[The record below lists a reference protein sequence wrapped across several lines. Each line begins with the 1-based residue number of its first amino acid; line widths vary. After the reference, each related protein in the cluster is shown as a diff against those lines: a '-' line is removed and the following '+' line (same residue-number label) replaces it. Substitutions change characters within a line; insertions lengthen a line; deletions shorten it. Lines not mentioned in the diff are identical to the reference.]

1 MDTKL
6 LAALLAC
13 LLLGMRHGFDYD
25 HLAAIADITAVQR
38 NWRSGMRLGVTY
50 ATGHAFTVVA
60 LGVMVLMLH
69 LGLPERLDHWT
80 EKLIGLTLILLGL
93 GVVVGLLRRR
103 PHKHAHSHVGNTEH
117 AHLHTHDPSAQG
129 EPIHNHAHVESRI
142 SAAINLLLWLGWRV
156 RSLFAPDLA
165 APKQFRWNYSGKSVF
180 AIGVIHGVGAETP
193 SQLALF
199 FIAANLGGTANGLLG
214 LAGFAVGLVAMNTL
228 MTATLGGAFGASGK
242 KLWIYKT
249 IGWTGAVYSLGIGV
263 IFLFGLTAFLPP
275 LGN

>member
-25 HLAAIADITAVQR
+25 HLAAITDITAVQR
-38 NWRSGMRLGVTY
+38 NWRGGMRLGVTY
-50 ATGHAFTVVA
+50 AIGHAFTVVA

-93 GVVVGLLRRR
+93 GVAVGLLRRR
-103 PHKHAHSHVGNTEH
+103 PHKHAHAHAGNTVHTHLH
-117 AHLHTHDPSAQG
+117 AHELPAASEHTH
-129 EPIHNHAHVESRI
+129 HHTHVESRI
-142 SAAINLLLWLGWRV
+142 AAAINLLLWFGWWV
-156 RSLFAPDLA
+156 RRFFDPQLA
-165 APKQFRWNYSGKSVF
+165 APRQFRWNYSGKSVF
-180 AIGVIHGVGAETP
+180 LIGVIHGIGAETP

-199 FIAANLGGTANGLLG
+199 FIAANLGGTANGLMG
-214 LAGFAVGLVAMNTL
+214 LVGFAFGLVAMNTL

-242 KLWIYKT
+242 QPWLYKT
-249 IGWTGAVYSLGIGV
+249 IGWAGAVYSLGIGV
-263 IFLFGLTAFLPP
+263 VFLFGLTGILPP